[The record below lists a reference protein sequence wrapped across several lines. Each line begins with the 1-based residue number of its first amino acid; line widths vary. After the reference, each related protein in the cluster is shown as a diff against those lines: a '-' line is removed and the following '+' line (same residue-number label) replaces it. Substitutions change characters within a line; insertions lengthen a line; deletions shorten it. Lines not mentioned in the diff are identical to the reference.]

1 MVRIPSGI
9 LAGASPSHRPP
20 ALITEIGATL
30 ASSSPDMESPC
41 FSISSS
47 STGVSSSSW
56 TLDRTIA
63 SHFAS
68 RSRDFQ
74 GSCRQGFSY
83 LGPASL
89 IWREIQNIHS
99 HHSRFVT
106 VFQEPFTQDRAQV
119 HYGGI
124 HHHGSN
130 GCMLRRRLET
140 SRTKG
145 SVLRL
150 FNILTTPQPQP
161 ASLVLS
167 AKLPFRALHSR
178 CRINR
183 GPPLSPRTFLRD
195 HHP

>member
-1 MVRIPSGI
+1 
-9 LAGASPSHRPP
+9 
-20 ALITEIGATL
+20 
-30 ASSSPDMESPC
+30 MESPC

-83 LGPASL
+83 LGFASL
-89 IWREIQNIHS
+89 IWREIQNTHS

-106 VFQEPFTQDRAQV
+106 IFLEPFTQGRAHV
-119 HYGGI
+119 HCASI
-124 HHHGSN
+124 HHHRN
-130 GCMLRRRLET
+130 HGCMLRRRLET
-140 SRTKG
+140 FRTKD

-150 FNILTTPQPQP
+150 FNTLTTPQPQP
-161 ASLVLS
+161 ASLFLS

-178 CRINR
+178 CRIKR
-183 GPPLSPRTFLRD
+183 GPPLNPRTFLRD
-195 HHP
+195 HRP